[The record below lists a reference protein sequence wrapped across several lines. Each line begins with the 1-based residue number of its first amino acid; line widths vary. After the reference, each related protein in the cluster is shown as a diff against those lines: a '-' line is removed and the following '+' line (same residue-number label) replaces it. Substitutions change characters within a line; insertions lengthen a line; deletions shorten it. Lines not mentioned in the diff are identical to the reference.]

1 MEGNKMENTKTKSIK
16 INMILNA
23 IKGLLAIVFPLISFP
38 YVSRILGVE
47 ALGKYNF
54 AVSIISYFILLSGLG
69 INTYAVRE
77 GARCR
82 EKKEELNKLANQIFS
97 INMIA
102 TIISYILLFILMII
116 VPKFHEYTELLI
128 ILSLQLVFGTI
139 GIEWLYAIY
148 EDYMYITVRSI
159 IFQIL
164 SLFALFIFVKTE
176 KDINIYA
183 MITAIAGAGS
193 NVLNYIHSKHY
204 CNIKFTKELELSKH
218 IKPILIL
225 FAMNIT
231 TTIYVS
237 SDTTI
242 LGFLSGEYAVG
253 IYAVSTKI
261 YSIIKRVL
269 LSILSVT
276 IPRLA
281 SYLGKNDKEQFNKM
295 ATNIYKTLFTLVIPA
310 MIGIILLNKQ
320 VILIVSNSNYLE
332 AGTSLILL
340 SISLIFVFGA
350 YFWSQC
356 VLIPLKKDK
365 TVLKATIVSAIVN
378 IALNFILI
386 PIWHQNAAAI
396 TTIIAEA
403 IVFAW
408 CRKEGKKLV
417 NFEGIF
423 KLIIKVLIGCLG
435 ITVSVLVIKR
445 FITNYIVYALVS
457 IIISAIVYGI
467 IEILLKNDIIYSMIE
482 KIKNKILI
490 KAKV

>member
-1 MEGNKMENTKTKSIK
+1 MENTKTKSLK
-16 INMILNA
+16 LNMVLNA
-23 IKGLLAIVFPLISFP
+23 IKGLLAILFPLISFP

-82 EKKEELNKLANQIFS
+82 DNKEQLNKLANQIFT
-97 INMIA
+97 INMIS
-102 TIISYILLFILMII
+102 TVISYILLFTLMLI
-116 VPKFHEYTELLI
+116 VPKFHEYTTLLI

-148 EDYMYITVRSI
+148 EEYMYITVRSI

-164 SLFALFIFVKTE
+164 SILALFIFVKTE
-176 KDINIYA
+176 NDINNYA
-183 MITAIAGAGS
+183 IITAVAGVGS
-193 NVLNYIHSKHY
+193 NILNYIHSRHY
-204 CNIKFTKELELSKH
+204 CKIKFTKNLELSKH
-218 IKPILIL
+218 MKPILVL

-261 YSIIKRVL
+261 YTIIKRVL
-269 LSILSVT
+269 LSILSVS

-281 SYLGKNDKEQFNKM
+281 SYLGKNDKEQFNKT
-295 ATNIYKTLFTLVIPA
+295 ASNIYKTLFTLVLPA
-310 MIGIILLNKQ
+310 VIGIILLNKEI
-320 VILIVSNSNYLE
+320 ILIVANENYME
-332 AGTSLILL
+332 ATISLIVL

-378 IALNFILI
+378 IALNFVLI
-386 PIWHQNAAAI
+386 PIWNQNAAAI

-417 NFEGIF
+417 NLEGIF

-445 FITNYIVYALVS
+445 FITNYIAYTLVS
-457 IIISAIVYGI
+457 IITSAIVYGI
-467 IEILLKNDIIYSMIE
+467 IEILLKNDVIYSTIE

-490 KAKV
+490 KAKI

>member
-1 MEGNKMENTKTKSIK
+1 MENRKTKSLK
-16 INMILNA
+16 LNMMLNA
-23 IKGLLAIVFPLISFP
+23 IKGLLAILFPLISFP

-47 ALGKYNF
+47 TLGKYNF

-82 EKKEELNKLANQIFS
+82 DNKEKLNKLANQIFT
-97 INMIA
+97 INMIS
-102 TIISYILLFILMII
+102 TIISYILLFMLIII
-116 VPKFHEYTELLI
+116 VPKFHEYTTLLI

-148 EDYMYITVRSI
+148 EEYMYITVRSI

-164 SLFALFIFVKTE
+164 SILTLFILVKTE
-176 KDINIYA
+176 NDINNYA
-183 MITAIAGAGS
+183 IITTIAGVGS
-193 NVLNYIHSKHY
+193 NILNYIHSRHY
-204 CNIKFTKELELSKH
+204 CNIKFTKNLELSKH
-218 IKPILIL
+218 LKPILIL

-261 YSIIKRVL
+261 YTIIKRVL
-269 LSILSVT
+269 FSILAVS

-281 SYLGKNDKEQFNKM
+281 SYLGKNDKDQFNKM
-295 ATNIYKTLFTLVIPA
+295 ASNIYKTLFTLVLPA
-310 MIGIILLNKQ
+310 MIGMILLNKEI
-320 VILIVSNSNYLE
+320 ILIVANESYME
-332 AGTSLILL
+332 ATISLILL

-356 VLIPLKKDK
+356 VLIPLKEDK

-378 IALNFILI
+378 IVLNFVLI
-386 PIWHQNAAAI
+386 PIWNQNAAAL
-396 TTIIAEA
+396 TTIIAET
-403 IVFAW
+403 IVFVW
-408 CRKEGKKLV
+408 CRKSGKKFIKLD
-417 NFEGIF
+417 GIF
-423 KLIIKVLIGCLG
+423 KLIVKVLIGCLG
-435 ITVSVLVIKR
+435 IIVSVLVIKQY
-445 FITNYIVYALVS
+445 ITNYIVYTIVS
-457 IIISAIVYGI
+457 IITSVIIYGT
-467 IEILLKNDIIYSMIE
+467 IEILLKNDVVYSIIG
-482 KIKNKILI
+482 KVKNRLLAKDRIKGEM
-490 KAKV
+490 